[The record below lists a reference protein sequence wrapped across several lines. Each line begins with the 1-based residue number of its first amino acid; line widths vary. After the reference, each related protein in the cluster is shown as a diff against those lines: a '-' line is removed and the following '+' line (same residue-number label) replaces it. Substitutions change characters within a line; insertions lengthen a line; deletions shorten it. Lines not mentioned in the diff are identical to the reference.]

1 MVEKNNRTA
10 RKWGYARVST
20 EDQDLGLQ
28 MAALRNAGIKERFI
42 ISEKRSGKDMR
53 RPELQNLIKAA
64 REGDTIYVWKLDRLG
79 RSLMGVLDACEK
91 LHERGINIAS
101 LTEPIDTTTAMGKA
115 FFAIIL
121 VFAEL
126 ERNMISER
134 TKAGLAKRRAK
145 GATPGRTHTIRTF
158 PKRLAKFAEL
168 RDSGQLETMTHQAVV
183 DAMNKAD
190 PRKPKIG
197 HVETYRKWRR
207 DGFPDAP
214 DLPDEPL
221 ETEE

>member
-1 MVEKNNRTA
+1 
-10 RKWGYARVST
+10 
-20 EDQDLGLQ
+20 
-28 MAALRNAGIKERFI
+28 MAALRQAGIEEVFI

-91 LHERGINIAS
+91 LHQRGINVVS

-115 FFAIIL
+115 FFQIIL

-134 TKAGLAKRRAK
+134 TKAGIAKRRAEGAK
-145 GATPGRTHTIRTF
+145 GGRPHKIKDY
-158 PKRLAKFAEL
+158 PKRMARFIEL
-168 RDSGQLETMTHQAVV
+168 RNSGDLEKMTDKQVIADLNAV
-183 DAMNKAD
+183 DRRA
-190 PRKPKIG
+190 PKI
-197 HVETYRKWRR
+197 ESEEMLRRWKR
-207 DGFPDAP
+207 DGFPGLAEFETDAEP
-214 DLPDEPL
+214 PVEIDDE
-221 ETEE
+221 E